1 MDEDKLTLVSVFSST
16 NFAVFQLAKSLLNEH
31 EIKFWSNGEYMPPI
45 LIGSPYTFEIKVYKK
60 NEQAAKKILRE
71 LKPTSDQ
78 YIPSNEP
85 DKKIQSF
92 IKHWG
97 LVILLMFIIILIT
110 IFFLLK

>member
-1 MDEDKLTLVSVFSST
+1 MDEDKSILVTVFSSNNT
-16 NFAVFQLAKSLLNEH
+16 AVFQMAKSLLNEH
-31 EIKFWSNGEYMPPI
+31 EIKFWSNGENMPPI

-78 YIPSNEP
+78 YIPSNES

-92 IKHWG
+92 IRHWG
-97 LVILLMFIIILIT
+97 IVIILMFIMILIT
-110 IFFLLK
+110 IFLLLK